1 MLVKIYRFIE
11 MTDQTKTVLITGAS
25 AGIGKSFAEVFFK
38 NGFDLVLTA
47 RRTDRLEE
55 LRENLMLSSNNQ
67 GINIISADLS
77 DEDAP
82 KKIFDFCIDQNI
94 HIDALVNNAGYGNP
108 KSFENVRWG
117 EHSDFLQ
124 VMIGS
129 VTELIHIFLPGMIDR
144 QYGRIINVASLAP
157 YIPPADRGG
166 LYSPI
171 KIYQIKLSEG
181 IHYEYMDQNI
191 FCTALCPGLTRSE
204 FHIAANMPEVA
215 NTPDF
220 LWMSSEKVA
229 EQGYKAV
236 MSGKNLI
243 INGLLN
249 KFFALISMVIPKILT
264 KKIGKYLTTKR
275 MPN

>member
-1 MLVKIYRFIE
+1 MS
-11 MTDQTKTVLITGAS
+11 DQSKTVLITGAS

-38 NGFDLVLTA
+38 NGFNLVLTA
-47 RRTDRLEE
+47 RRMDRLES
-55 LRENLMLSSNNQ
+55 LRANLMLSSNNQ
-67 GINIISADLS
+67 KIDIISADLS

-82 KKIFDFCIDQNI
+82 KKIFNFCIEQNI

-108 KSFENVRWG
+108 KSFEKVRWD
-117 EHSDFLQ
+117 EHSDFIQ

-129 VTELIHIFLPGMIDR
+129 VTELIHIFLPGMINKR
-144 QYGRIINVASLAP
+144 YGRIINVASLAP

-166 LYSPI
+166 LYSPV

-220 LWMSSEKVA
+220 LWMSSERVA

-243 INGLLN
+243 INGWLN
-249 KFFALISMVIPKILT
+249 KFFALISMIIPKILT
-264 KKIGKYLTTKR
+264 KRIGKYLTKKR
-275 MPN
+275 MPK

>member
-1 MLVKIYRFIE
+1 MS
-11 MTDQTKTVLITGAS
+11 DQNRTVLITGAS

-38 NGFDLVLTA
+38 NGFNLVLTA
-47 RRTDRLEE
+47 RRTDRLEAIKA
-55 LRENLMLSSNNQ
+55 NLLQTSKNQ
-67 GINIISADLS
+67 EIHIISADLS
-77 DEDAP
+77 NEVAP
-82 KKIFDFCIDQNI
+82 REIFNFCKEQNI

-108 KSFENVRWG
+108 KSFEKVRWD
-117 EHSDFLQ
+117 EHSDFIQ

-129 VTELIHIFLPGMIDR
+129 VTELIHVFLPGMIDR
-144 QYGRIINVASLAP
+144 RYGRIINVASLAP

-166 LYSPI
+166 LYSPV

-229 EQGYKAV
+229 EQGYEAV

-243 INGLLN
+243 INGWLN

-264 KKIGKYLTTKR
+264 KTVGKYLTKKR